1 MCMGGVA
8 GRFRL
13 NSDWMR
19 QQRVDSQNAFP
30 SRPDALS
37 LIAYRLG
44 KRGETQ
50 HASAEGAQ
58 GGS

>member
-1 MCMGGVA
+1 MCMGGVV

-13 NSDWMR
+13 DSGWMGR
-19 QQRVDSQNAFP
+19 QGVDNQSTLP

-50 HASAEGAQ
+50 HASMEGAQ